1 MRFVFL
7 VFLSL
12 SGWFTSLQANTY
24 PPKVEGSF
32 AGWNQKRLDLISL
45 FLPINPVVIQAGGH
59 YGIETVSFAQRW
71 PNGKIIS
78 FEPNPHAFEILS
90 SKTSSSTNVQVYNSA
105 LNNYSGNAP
114 FYLCYGSSGKDPAFE
129 HASSLLKPSAGM
141 EIHYQGPVIT
151 VDCVLLDEWCYE
163 HQIDHVDFLCL
174 NLQGAEL
181 QVLKS
186 SPEILKSVTC
196 ISVHTNLFPFRKGT
210 THYVDLKNFLEK
222 SGFQLL
228 THWYREG
235 LDGDAIFVKK
245 SYFLNNATQEFMDT
259 HGIDETY
266 RRYYEPFFKTYY
278 DLDDNG
284 DTIKKT
290 LKQGHAYEGNIGL
303 ILKEL
308 TKPGSVVL
316 DIGSHIGVH
325 TVTMSK
331 KAGPQG
337 AVIAFEPNKKL
348 YMELLNTLN
357 INGCGN
363 VISIAKGLSDR
374 PQTVILNNIRIE
386 QDINERTSGDL
397 IETIA
402 LDSLNLNNLS
412 LIKMDVENYEYFVLK
427 GAKETILRNKPVIVF
442 ECWIGA
448 DYNNSNPKEKAN
460 FDRVI
465 SLIESYGYE
474 IHIIYSNDFIAF
486 PNEATGELLEFK
498 KRFKKLDLNNFDLGL

>member
-1 MRFVFL
+1 MPITIPK
-7 VFLSL
+7 
-12 SGWFTSLQANTY
+12 SGRQLY
-24 PPKVEGSF
+24 EVESKTPGSYF
-32 AGWNQKRLDLISL
+32 S
-45 FLPINPVVIQAGGH
+45 FSSENPVIIQAGGH
-59 YGIETVSFAQRW
+59 YGSETVSFAQHW
-71 PNGKIIS
+71 PKGKIIA
-78 FEPNPHAFEILS
+78 FEPNPHAFAILS
-90 SKTSSSTNVQVYNSA
+90 STTSSSNNVQIYNTA
-105 LNNYSGNAP
+105 LNDYSGKAP
-114 FYLCYGSSGKDPAFE
+114 FYLCYGSSGEDPAFE
-129 HASSLLKPSAGM
+129 HASSLLKPSACM
-141 EIHYQGPVIT
+141 EVHYQGPVIN
-151 VDCVLLDEWCYE
+151 VECVLLDQWCYE
-163 HQIDHVDFLCL
+163 NQVDHVDFLCL

-181 QVLKS
+181 QVLRS
-186 SPEILKSVTC
+186 SPEVLKSVRC
-196 ISVHTNLFPFRKGT
+196 IAVHTNLFPFRTGT
-210 THYVDLKNFLEK
+210 TQYVDLKNCLEE
-222 SGFQLL
+222 SGFQFL

-245 SYFLNNATQEFMDT
+245 DYFLNNATQKFINT
-259 HGIDETY
+259 HGIDEKY

-278 DLDDNG
+278 DLDDDG
-284 DTIKKT
+284 DSIKKF
-290 LKQGHAYEGNIGL
+290 LKQGCAYEGNIGL

-308 TKPGSVVL
+308 TKPGSLVL

-325 TVTMSK
+325 TVTMSR

-363 VISIAKGLSDR
+363 VISIAKGLSDQ
-374 PQTVILNNIRIE
+374 PQTVILNNIHIE
-386 QDINERTSGDL
+386 QDANESTSGDL

-402 LDSLNLNNLS
+402 LDSLNLSNLS

-442 ECWIGA
+442 ECSIGA

-465 SLIESYGYE
+465 SLIESYGYD
-474 IHIIYSNDFIAF
+474 IHVIYCNDFIAF
-486 PNEATGELLEFK
+486 PIEATGELAEYK